1 MAMLWSMGEWC
12 EETDFT
18 VSSRDRALL
27 HGLAAFETMLAI
39 DGVIQHEARHRRRMA
54 RTVDALGLADVSG
67 LDWER
72 MAAELC
78 EKNGLGRGRARLRLT
93 VTSGEG
99 ALAEPGP
106 GAGAMV
112 WMTAQPL
119 AEMASSC
126 RIVTLPWVRNERSA
140 LVGMKTTSY
149 AENLLGLQWARA
161 RGAEEGIFF
170 NTRDELCEA
179 CTANVFVKIDGVWH
193 TPSLASGCLPGVMR
207 EVILERDASIKESVI
222 TRAEWD
228 VAEEIF
234 LTSAIRGKVRVVQR
248 DERMLRSE
256 ASLDD
261 W

>member
-1 MAMLWSMGEWC
+1 MGEWC
-12 EETDFT
+12 EETDFA

-72 MAAELC
+72 VAAELC

-93 VTSGEG
+93 VTAGEG

-179 CTANVFVKIDGVWH
+179 CTANVFVKIDGVWR

-207 EVILERDASIKESVI
+207 EVILERDANIKESVI
-222 TRAEWD
+222 TREQFAR
-228 VAEEIF
+228 AEEMF
-234 LTSAIRGKVRVVQR
+234 LTSAIRGMVPVYSC
-248 DERMLRSE
+248 DERVLIRKM
-256 ASLDD
+256 D
-261 W
+261 